1 MFKSSKSKVWVGFV
15 ALALVSVLLLASS
28 CTGSTGVIGPMGAT
42 GATGAT
48 GAIGPAGPKGA
59 TGPAGVIGPMG
70 PAGPT
75 GATGAIGP
83 AGPTGAT
90 GATGAIGPA
99 GCGGP
104 AGPTGATGAT
114 GAIGPA
120 GPTGSTGATGAIG
133 PAGPT
138 GSTGATGAIGPAGTA
153 GAAGAAGATGPS
165 GNLGYADFYALQGAD
180 NAAIPLSA
188 PVLFPEDG
196 PTSNYIVRG
205 TGGTST
211 SSFVLPAIGTY
222 EVMFQVSVDEPGQL
236 VLGLDSGFGPVEQA
250 YSVVGRAT
258 GTSQI
263 VGICLVTTT
272 VANSELSVRNPA
284 GNTSALTI
292 TTIAGGKSAVSAHLV
307 IMRIQ

>member
-1 MFKSSKSKVWVGFV
+1 MFNLSKSKVWVGFV
-15 ALALVSVLLLASS
+15 AFSLCSVLILMAS
-28 CTGSTGVIGPMGAT
+28 CTGPTGLIGPVGTTGAT
-42 GATGAT
+42 GDIGPAGATGAT
-48 GAIGPAGPKGA
+48 GAIGPAGP
-59 TGPAGVIGPMG
+59 I
-70 PAGPT
+70 
-75 GATGAIGP
+75 GATGAKGD
-83 AGPTGAT
+83 TGAT
-90 GATGAIGPA
+90 
-99 GCGGP
+99 
-104 AGPTGATGAT
+104 
-114 GAIGPA
+114 
-120 GPTGSTGATGAIG
+120 
-133 PAGPT
+133 
-138 GSTGATGAIGPAGTA
+138 

>member
-28 CTGSTGVIGPMGAT
+28 CTGPTGITGPAGST

-48 GAIGPAGPKGA
+48 GAIGPV
-59 TGPAGVIGPMG
+59 GPAGSTG
-70 PAGPT
+70 AT

-90 GATGAIGPA
+90 GAI
-99 GCGGP
+99 
-104 AGPTGATGAT
+104 GAT
-114 GAIGPA
+114 
-120 GPTGSTGATGAIG
+120 
-133 PAGPT
+133 
-138 GSTGATGAIGPAGTA
+138 
-153 GAAGAAGATGPS
+153 GATGPS

-180 NAAIPLSA
+180 NPGTIAVGS
-188 PVLFPEDG
+188 PVLFPRNG
-196 PTSNYIVRG
+196 PTSSYIVRG

-222 EVMFQVSVDEPGQL
+222 EVMFQVSVTEPGQL
-236 VLGLDSGFGPVEQA
+236 DLGLDSGSGVVEQA

-258 GTSQI
+258 GTNQI
-263 VGICLVTTT
+263 FGICLVTTT
-272 VANSELSVRNPA
+272 VINSELTVRNPA
-284 GNTSALTI
+284 GNSSALTI
-292 TTIAGGKSAVSAHLV
+292 TTIAGGASAVSAHLV